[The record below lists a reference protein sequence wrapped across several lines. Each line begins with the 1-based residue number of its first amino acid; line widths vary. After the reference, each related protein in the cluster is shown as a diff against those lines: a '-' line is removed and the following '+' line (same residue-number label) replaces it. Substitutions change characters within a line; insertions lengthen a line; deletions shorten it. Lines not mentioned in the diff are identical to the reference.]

1 MKTLKN
7 ILTEGILDDI
17 EDTLQ
22 AGDEY
27 IEAVKEL
34 DVTKK
39 MTTKDWVSVLD
50 NDVMGYE
57 IYCHKWLSSIELP
70 EFHVLYI
77 EISFYDT
84 YLSGASAIGVEPDI
98 AVAIYDKD
106 FIKSRII
113 TGIMPGLPK
122 CKTRA
127 QAEKLVV
134 KTIKANI
141 NSKNSEK
148 LRKTICSQIFN
159 R

>member
-1 MKTLKN
+1 MRTLKES
-7 ILTEGILDDI
+7 ILSDI

-27 IEAVKEL
+27 VEAVKEL

-39 MTTKDWVSVLD
+39 MTIKDCVSVLD
-50 NDVMGYE
+50 DDVVGYE
-57 IYCHKWLSSIELP
+57 IYCHKWLSLIGLP
-70 EFHVLYI
+70 EFHTLYI

-84 YLSGASAIGVEPDI
+84 YISATTPVGVEPDI

-113 TGIMPGLPK
+113 YGIMPGLRNK
-122 CKTRA
+122 CKSRTE
-127 QAEKLVV
+127 AEKLVV
-134 KTIKANI
+134 KTIKTNI

-148 LRKTICSQIFN
+148 LRKIICSQIFN